1 MRRVRLMSERC
12 NRAVLEELHLQR
24 QPQNVMLE
32 ANPRF
37 LLELEALLDDAV
49 RPCDILRE
57 NCV

>member
-1 MRRVRLMSERC
+1 MSERC
-12 NRAVLEELHLQR
+12 SRAVPEELDLQR

-37 LLELEALLDDAV
+37 LLELEALLDGAV

>member
-1 MRRVRLMSERC
+1 MSERC
-12 NRAVLEELHLQR
+12 SRAVPEELDLQR

-37 LLELEALLDDAV
+37 LLELEALLDGAV

-57 NCV
+57 N

>member
-12 NRAVLEELHLQR
+12 SRAVPEELDLQR

-37 LLELEALLDDAV
+37 LLELEALLDGAV